1 MCTYSCLPTVVPVS
15 SPLFFFSFV
24 VVSLLKLNTLF
35 RYFHLVAS
43 FSPMTCAPL
52 VSTRWSL
59 ISGLQATLSFHSL
72 SFFLFLFFL
81 VSSSSSC
88 ALPETHIRCC
98 FLTQT
103 QYLVEVFLSSRLLW
117 SHDLCPTRL
126 SSLVSY
132 FSGEFGASWAQAS
145 VFFSFRLLMRFQHIF

>member
-15 SPLFFFSFV
+15 SSLFFFSFV

-88 ALPETHIRCC
+88 ALPETPFVVVSLLKLNTLLRY
-98 FLTQT
+98 F
-103 QYLVEVFLSSRLLW
+103 YLVAFFGPMTCTPLVSTRWSLISGISLSS
-117 SHDLCPTRL
+117 PP
-126 SSLVSY
+126 LVP
-132 FSGEFGASWAQAS
+132 
-145 VFFSFRLLMRFQHIF
+145 